1 MASLTTDMSLSKLQE
16 MVNGWKP
23 GVLQFT
29 RLQGVG
35 HDSATEQQQQQFIF
49 IKGLPWWLSGKEL
62 TCNAGDAGSI
72 PVRSLSRKIPWRR
85 KWQPT
90 PVFLLGKCHRRRSLV
105 GYSPRSCKE
114 LDTTERLHFH
124 FPFLYLP
131 FLSLGLQGDPTR
143 PF

>member
-1 MASLTTDMSLSKLQE
+1 MSLSKLQE

-72 PVRSLSRKIPWRR
+72 PRLERSPGILI
-85 KWQPT
+85 
-90 PVFLLGKCHRRRSLV
+90 
-105 GYSPRSCKE
+105 Y
-114 LDTTERLHFH
+114 HFH
-124 FPFLYLP
+124 ILV
-131 FLSLGLQGDPTR
+131 TNT
-143 PF
+143 